1 MVVAPGPGGLTIASE
16 DQGALDALE
25 SLLNAIAGQSQAA
38 GPRLHI
44 FDPKHISASAA
55 STLLSSVMSG
65 MATSSPAVSNSRG
78 GGGRSRGDDS
88 PRGVI
93 GSLLQGGGSGG
104 SVLGNTTPYIVADSR
119 LNSLF
124 VQGTPAQIK
133 FIEEM
138 LKIVDQESGPEEVMT
153 FPKPKFIPV
162 YYTSAQSVAEVL
174 RQVYANRIATDQSN
188 QRRGGGPSPEDFIP
202 YARRRSGRLLRP
214 RPAADDAEH

>member
-1 MVVAPGPGGLTIASE
+1 
-16 DQGALDALE
+16 
-25 SLLNAIAGQSQAA
+25 
-38 GPRLHI
+38 
-44 FDPKHISASAA
+44 
-55 STLLSSVMSG
+55 MSG

-174 RQVYANRIATDQSN
+174 RQVYANRIVTDQSN
-188 QRRGGGPSPEDFIP
+188 QRRGGGPSPEDFMRMRGGDP
-202 YARRRSGRLLRP
+202 APSSAAASSRRRRALNRS
-214 RPAADDAEH
+214 